1 MHYVLPE
8 LSRCYGVVQNR
19 FHKYDVYYHN
29 IYSCDAVDSDNLN
42 VRIAA
47 LLHDIAK
54 PQTKRGKAEDEENEN
69 SFYNHEII
77 GARTSYHILK
87 RLKFPN
93 DDIKKITHLIKHH
106 MFYYTDQ
113 WTDGAVRRFLRNAG
127 VENLKDLFAL
137 RDADRIGNGSKSGIP
152 KAFLDFK
159 DRIKEILEIDSA
171 LKVKDLDIDGNI
183 LMKELT
189 LKPGPIIGEILNYL
203 LEIVLDNP
211 EINKR
216 DTLLEKAKEYYQKK
230 KTYTN

>member
-1 MHYVLPE
+1 
-8 LSRCYGVVQNR
+8 
-19 FHKYDVYYHN
+19 
-29 IYSCDAVDSDNLN
+29 
-42 VRIAA
+42 
-47 LLHDIAK
+47 
-54 PQTKRGKAEDEENEN
+54 
-69 SFYNHEII
+69 
-77 GARTSYHILK
+77 
-87 RLKFPN
+87 
-93 DDIKKITHLIKHH
+93 

-230 KTYTN
+230 KTYSLDKYGKIPEELGKF